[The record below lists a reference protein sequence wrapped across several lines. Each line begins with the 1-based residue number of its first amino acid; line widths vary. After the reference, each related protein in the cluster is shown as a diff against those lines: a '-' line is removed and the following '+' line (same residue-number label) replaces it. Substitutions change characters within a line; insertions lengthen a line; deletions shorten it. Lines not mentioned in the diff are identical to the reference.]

1 MSDTC
6 QENAI
11 EWING
16 DKEVWITFSQKRF
29 ITKIKKH
36 AKEYQIHIYENKDG
50 SVYAKIPLS
59 WVKIFPPRKVREFSE
74 EEKAEAAERLKIAR
88 EKRQMN
94 KLDNINDEI

>member
-16 DKEVWITFSQKRF
+16 DKEVWVSFSQRKF
-29 ITKIKKH
+29 ITKLKKY
-36 AKEYQIHIYENKDG
+36 AKSNSIYIYENKDG

-59 WVKIFPPRKVREFSE
+59 WVKISPPRKGREFSE
-74 EEKAEAAERLKIAR
+74 EEKVEAAERLRIAR
-88 EKRQMN
+88 EKRQKEN
-94 KLDNINDEI
+94 LDNINNEI